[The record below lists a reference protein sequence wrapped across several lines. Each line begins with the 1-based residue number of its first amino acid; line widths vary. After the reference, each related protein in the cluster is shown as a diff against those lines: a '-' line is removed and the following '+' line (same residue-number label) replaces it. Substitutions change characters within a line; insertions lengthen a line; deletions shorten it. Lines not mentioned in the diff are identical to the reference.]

1 MLTVKKMDVLSVDGQ
16 RLKLIF
22 NEYNDT
28 IQADLLNPKYQTEK
42 WAKIKT
48 FVMLTMFGGLST
60 SMNMINTFVLAIA
73 VVLLGINLFL
83 LLQLI
88 DKG

>member
-1 MLTVKKMDVLSVDGQ
+1 MLTVKKMDVISVDGQ

-28 IQADLLNPKYQTEK
+28 IQADLLNPHYHTEK

-48 FVMLTMFGGLST
+48 FVMLIMFIGLST
-60 SMNMINTFVLAIA
+60 SMHMTNMFVLAIA